1 MNITDVGHLVS
12 DADEGEDKMLLAS
25 KREKKT
31 SYEIAE
37 YYTEIFFEHC
47 GWLNKQM
54 ISLIEKL
61 EEKDIA
67 YLSGGNVYFDV
78 AKFSRYGEF
87 AKLDLE
93 SLKSGARIEV
103 DSKKRNPQDFAL
115 WFTKSKFENQELQW
129 QSPWGRGY
137 PGWHIECS
145 AMAREYLGDSFDIHC
160 GGIDHIPVHH
170 TNEIAQSEAA
180 TGKKM
185 ARIWMHGGFLVV
197 DKEKMSKSTGG
208 FLTLD
213 KLKERGIDPLAYRML
228 CLGGSYRKELS
239 WSWEALEGAA
249 QRLDNLKSKFLS
261 HDFSAW
267 KDLGSDLL
275 NKQLEKL
282 APSDGFKQIENEF
295 KEAIF
300 NDLGM
305 SQGLAILQKALNDK
319 SLEEVEVL
327 ALALKFDTV
336 FGIGIQSWLQT
347 VEIPSNILAL
357 AQKRDEARKQKDWGL
372 SDSLRD
378 QLQELGWTVKDSTD
392 GFRLVKNGK

>member
-1 MNITDVGHLVS
+1 
-12 DADEGEDKMLLAS
+12 
-25 KREKKT
+25 
-31 SYEIAE
+31 
-37 YYTEIFFEHC
+37 
-47 GWLNKQM
+47 M